1 MTRQKQPI
9 ICDSCAKEISSQMR
23 YSLQFNQTNAE
34 KPSSKG
40 SFITSS
46 SKADMCHPCFLE
58 VCKNGY
64 KPKWVRKVKNED
76 TGKWSDEELVE
87 QTNLN

>member
-1 MTRQKQPI
+1 MTRQRQPI
-9 ICDSCAKEISSQMR
+9 ICDFCGKEIESQMR
-23 YSLQFNQTNAE
+23 YSLQFNQTNTE
-34 KPSSKG
+34 KPSAKG

-64 KPKWVRKVKNED
+64 KPKWVRKVKDEN
-76 TGKWSDEELVE
+76 TGKWSDQDLDE
-87 QTNLN
+87 QSKLD

>member
-46 SKADMCHPCFLE
+46 SKADMCHPCFLQI
-58 VCKNGY
+58 CTNGY
-64 KPKWVRKVKNED
+64 KPKWVRKVKDEN
-76 TGKWSDEELVE
+76 TGKWSDEELEE